1 MADARP
7 SCTRRGGVRHGL
19 LKRVAPLKR
28 DGPRRTEPE
37 AAGRRAA
44 GDGGSCSGCWCWR
57 RLFRRD
63 AASGPRRKK
72 ARYEAKP
79 GPAAQERGRWGPE
92 SLRKLLQRL
101 VAWRR
106 HYLRAKVVV
115 LEAGDPAAGAGPR
128 AGPRLGRGR
137 LEPCPASCIQS
148 FHFV

>member
-72 ARYEAKP
+72 KARYEAKP
-79 GPAAQERGRWGPE
+79 GPAAQERGRWGPA

-106 HYLRAKVVV
+106 HYLPAKAC
-115 LEAGDPAAGAGPR
+115 EDDSK
-128 AGPRLGRGR
+128 R
-137 LEPCPASCIQS
+137 LEVKVHEVP
-148 FHFV
+148 